1 MYYRQ
6 VSNQYINDGMS
17 FTIDGTTYPAEVL
30 RDASAEVLQSLGL
43 ELVVATNEPAN
54 RNFYNVT
61 EEYNGATVTYI
72 NTPMDLAAIR
82 ERLWTQIKSHR
93 DYVKTNGGC
102 LVQGKW
108 FHSDTDSKQQQIALV
123 IMGANIPANLQW
135 KTLDGSFVTM
145 TQSLAS
151 EIFVAQ
157 VVREQ
162 SIFTVAENKRAAIAS
177 MTIEQLEAYDVL
189 DGFPQEYV
197 DEALIQP

>member
-6 VSNQYINDGMS
+6 ASDQYINDGMS

-30 RDASAEVLQSLGL
+30 RDATAEVLQAFGL
-43 ELVVATNEPAN
+43 ELVVPTNERGNP
-54 RNFYNVT
+54 NFYSVT
-61 EEYNGATVTYI
+61 EQFNGATVTYV
-72 NTPMDLAAIR
+72 NTPLDLTAIR

-93 DYVKTNGGC
+93 DYIKSQGGC

-108 FHSDTDSKQQQIALV
+108 YHSDSDSKQQQIALV
-123 IMGANIPANLQW
+123 LLGANIPQGLQW
-135 KTLDGSFVTM
+135 KTLDGSFVAM
-145 TQSLAS
+145 TQSLAGQ
-151 EIFVAQ
+151 IFAAQ
-157 VVREQ
+157 VAREQ
-162 SIFTVAENKRAAIAS
+162 SIFAVAESKRAEIQN